1 MVVRECKDDSELR
14 VRRQTLYGTHTTLET
29 LVTRILD
36 ACSKIELV
44 CTSQLTA
51 LNATPFTLCPSA
63 IARDVPHTD
72 HIHFPRSRELG
83 TARLSCE
90 ALPPFLSA
98 SRRGYGLGRRV
109 GGGDGVAQVLVL
121 LGEELDLVF

>member
-14 VRRQTLYGTHTTLET
+14 VRHCTHTTLET

-51 LNATPFTLCPSA
+51 LTQHLSLCAPVQSHETF
-63 IARDVPHTD
+63 PNTD